1 MTKTNTE
8 PQTASFEDKKS
19 EREKAASNTVRS
31 QVLVYGS
38 IPVGSLQEEKTRNT

>member
-8 PQTASFEDKKS
+8 PQTASFEDKKF